1 MSFYNI
7 EFEVKYNTI
16 REELLDKINLNTQAN
31 IKSEYNEEDIFS
43 ICTNL
48 YQHELIQVFYAS
60 SLLDDKID
68 KGIQY
73 IYDNWLSK
81 YEPFIEILNNSKKYL
96 FNCNIDKNDNE
107 NSYSLTS
114 TQKENLENNLSY
126 FLLLMLFS
134 ENLFYLT
141 HKCICQL
148 ISKNNTIELSLLDEL
163 SLQLEKMMQTKF

>member
-16 REELLDKINLNTQAN
+16 REELLDKINLNTIAN

-48 YQHELIQVFYAS
+48 YQYELIQVFYAS

-81 YEPFIEILNNSKKYL
+81 YEPFIQILNNSKKYL
-96 FNCNIDKNDNE
+96 FTCNNDN
-107 NSYSLTS
+107 NISLTS
-114 TQKENLENNLSY
+114 RQKENLDNNSSY

-141 HKCICQL
+141 HHCICQL
-148 ISKNNTIELSLLDEL
+148 ISKNTIELSLLDKL
-163 SLQLEKMMQTKF
+163 SLELEKMLENKF

>member
-16 REELLDKINLNTQAN
+16 REELLDKINLNTIAN

-60 SLLDDKID
+60 SLLDNKID

-73 IYDNWLSK
+73 IYDNLLSK
-81 YEPFIEILNNSKKYL
+81 YEPFIKILNSSKNYL
-96 FNCNIDKNDNE
+96 FSCNNND
-107 NSYSLTS
+107 YSLTS
-114 TQKENLENNLSY
+114 TQKENLEQNSLY
-126 FLLLMLFS
+126 FFILILFS
-134 ENLFYLT
+134 ENIFYLT
-141 HKCICQL
+141 HQCICQL
-148 ISKNNTIELSLLDEL
+148 IKYNKIELPLLINLDTKLNEM
-163 SLQLEKMMQTKF
+163 LENKF